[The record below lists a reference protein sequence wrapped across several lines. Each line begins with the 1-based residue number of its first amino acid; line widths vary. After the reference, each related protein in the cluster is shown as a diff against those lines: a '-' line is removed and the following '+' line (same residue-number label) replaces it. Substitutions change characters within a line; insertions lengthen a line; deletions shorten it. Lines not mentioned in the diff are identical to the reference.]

1 LTTESSGAAETT
13 GGGEAAATQT
23 LRSARRVRR
32 RDRYRCRDCG
42 GRGRP
47 VHLHHRRLLYREEEG
62 LSRLLTL
69 CHGCHPEIDRRL
81 AEKLN
86 A

>member
-1 LTTESSGAAETT
+1 VAESDRRLAEKLNVS
-13 GGGEAAATQT
+13 Q
-23 LRSARRVRR
+23 RYN
-32 RDRYRCRDCG
+32 RDRCRCRDCG

-47 VHLHHRRLLYREEEG
+47 VHLHHHRLLSREEGG

-69 CHGCHPEIDRRL
+69 CHGCHAEIDRRL
-81 AEKLN
+81 AVKLN